1 MKSGVFGRK
10 LIVWACALVLLA
22 APSILLSDILYL
34 KDGARIPG
42 RVISF
47 EGDTLFYAPSY
58 GGRISVH
65 RDAVAKIIY
74 GESDDTGTMPA
85 TKTQPTGP
93 GVVSVTFKDDKLSS
107 KIKETKKTKKISAE
121 LKKAN
126 WIEQLLIVD
135 KDTVYSRVDTTMDK
149 TIYKGHDKLY
159 KNTIRLDD
167 MTATIESG
175 VYQCVVVIRNLGAE
189 THRDAFD
196 QGPLDLRLEFQTVG
210 VHADQ
215 TTGFR
220 VGIKKGM
227 LRMGKPNLY
236 QVQ

>member
-1 MKSGVFGRK
+1 MKSGVYSRK

-22 APSILLSDILYL
+22 APSILLSEILYL
-34 KDGARIPG
+34 KDGSRVPG

-58 GGRISVH
+58 GGRIRVH
-65 RDAVAKIIY
+65 RDAVAKIVY
-74 GESDDTGTMPA
+74 DESLDTGTMAA

-93 GVVSVTFKDDKLSS
+93 GVLMVSFKDDKLTS
-107 KIKETKKTKKISAE
+107 KIKETKKTKKFKEE
-121 LKKAN
+121 LLKAN
-126 WIEQLLIVD
+126 WIEQLLIVG
-135 KDTVYSRVDTTMDK
+135 KDTVYSRIDTTIDK

-159 KNTIRLDD
+159 KNTIRLED
-167 MTATIESG
+167 MNATIESG

-189 THRDAFD
+189 THKDAFD

-210 VHADQ
+210 IHPDQ

-220 VGIKKGM
+220 VGISKGR
-227 LRMGKPNLY
+227 LRMGRPRLY
-236 QVQ
+236 QVE

>member
-1 MKSGVFGRK
+1 MKSGVFSRK
-10 LIVWACALVLLA
+10 LIVWACALALLG

-34 KDGARIPG
+34 KDGSRIPG

-74 GESDDTGTMPA
+74 DESEDTGTMGA
-85 TKTQPTGP
+85 IKTQPTGP
-93 GVVSVTFKDDKLSS
+93 GVVSVTFKDDKLTS
-107 KIKETKKTKKISAE
+107 KIKETKKTKKIAAE
-121 LKKAN
+121 LLKAN
-126 WIEQLLIVD
+126 WIEQLLIVG

-159 KNTIRLDD
+159 KNTIRLED

-175 VYQCVVVIRNLGAE
+175 VHQCVVVIRNVGAE
-189 THRDAFD
+189 THKDEFD
-196 QGPLDLRLEFQTVG
+196 EGPLDLRLEFQTVG
-210 VHADQ
+210 IHPDQ
-215 TTGFR
+215 TTGLQ
-220 VGIKKGM
+220 VGIKKGR
-227 LRMGKPNLY
+227 LRMGQPKLY